1 MPSADLFPDVIN
13 AGYAQFCQNADG
25 KELDLVKNQNFMK
38 TSLKVS
44 FMKTSLR
51 LPPPIPFFGCALN
64 PVPGPADSL
73 LA

>member
-1 MPSADLFPDVIN
+1 MSL
-13 AGYAQFCQNADG
+13 G
-25 KELDLVKNQNFMK
+25 KESEFHENFIK
-38 TSLKVS
+38 GW

-51 LPPPIPFFGCALN
+51 LPPPLPFFGCALN

>member
-1 MPSADLFPDVIN
+1 MRL
-13 AGYAQFCQNADG
+13 G
-25 KELDLVKNQNFMK
+25 KESEFHEFFI
-38 TSLKVS
+38 KVS

-64 PVPGPADSL
+64 PVPGRADSL